1 MRWVVV
7 GGVGAQRIRPPP
19 VLSGENL
26 TPAMCLKSIVI
37 HLLAQGKR
45 VSRFFLQILLKSW
58 KVNSTAST
66 LNILLSYLLYII
78 AKEKLQWIN
87 CIRVWKL
94 GIQFQGSG
102 ARVKIGNGSSQEES
116 ETYVVLVTHFG
127 CHFKP
132 SLHWQYSPGD
142 IDNLLNGVLGGS
154 ENITLYDERQCGFTV
169 WPNFHPGP
177 ASVTVRAVWS
187 PKVGT
192 GWWKSRHT
200 EMPPAQ
206 DPLSWVGALP
216 EDRCNI
222 FTCCFD
228 LWRLPDVGGTVEI
241 PLWGRTQPPT
251 QPPSFNKCLNM
262 N

>member
-1 MRWVVV
+1 M
-7 GGVGAQRIRPPP
+7 
-19 VLSGENL
+19 
-26 TPAMCLKSIVI
+26 
-37 HLLAQGKR
+37 
-45 VSRFFLQILLKSW
+45 
-58 KVNSTAST
+58 
-66 LNILLSYLLYII
+66 
-78 AKEKLQWIN
+78 
-87 CIRVWKL
+87 
-94 GIQFQGSG
+94 
-102 ARVKIGNGSSQEES
+102 
-116 ETYVVLVTHFG
+116 VTHFG

-142 IDNLLNGVLGGS
+142 VGNILNGGLGGS
-154 ENITLYDERQCGFTV
+154 ENIALYEEGQCGFTV

-192 GWWKSRHT
+192 GCWKSRHT

-228 LWRLPDVGGTVEI
+228 LWRGAI
-241 PLWGRTQPPT
+241 PRCGRDCWD
-251 QPPSFNKCLNM
+251 PSLGEDTTSNTASKLQQVSQYELSYEGQI
-262 N
+262 